1 MGQNQPPNEWVMN
14 CNYEKGKDCTVSAM
28 IDGGPN
34 NLLGTFLI
42 VSYSVAYTTLTIV
55 ADGVGSRASMQ
66 VDNWPFVSTSIC
78 TGGACSYDQ
87 GKSAELLQTILKGGS
102 SITVQLSTQADGM
115 VGPSATRCRVSPP
128 STSGPSGP
136 SRAADRAGSAQQAEI
151 GRAERHVAAVGVGRL
166 GVEHLA
172 RGAAGE
178 HAGAWHVLASIRG
191 ASKP

>member
-1 MGQNQPPNEWVMN
+1 MKRTVVGLGLCLLAASASAQPVGQNQPPDQWVAN

-55 ADGVGSRASMQ
+55 ADGVGSSASMQ

-78 TGGACSYDQ
+78 TGGACSYTQ
-87 GKSAELLQTILKGGS
+87 PKSAELLQTMLTGS

-115 VGPSATRCRVSPP
+115 AGPLTNTLQGFATQYE
-128 STSGPSGP
+128 
-136 SRAADRAGSAQQAEI
+136 RAVRAQQ
-151 GRAERHVAAVGVGRL
+151 GR
-166 GVEHLA
+166 
-172 RGAAGE
+172 
-178 HAGAWHVLASIRG
+178 
-191 ASKP
+191 